1 MTSKISTTTLQ
12 GGGGARL
19 NLLQAGKEG
28 APAVLFLHGFSSSA
42 WCWKYQL
49 QSDLATD
56 YALGALDLRGHGASD
71 KPAEAAFY
79 ADGRWWADDV
89 QAAIDALGASQTFLV
104 AWSYGG
110 LVACDYLRRH
120 GTSKL
125 AGLVLVG
132 ALSKLGNEHAMS
144 LLGPQVLS
152 HVPGLFATD
161 VATSVATLGNFIRDC
176 HARPLEALEFHEQL
190 GFNCIVPP
198 EVRAALFSRS
208 LDNDDVLATTRVP
221 AMLVHGWAD
230 AILLPQASHHVKSLV
245 PHAQLVEIAGVGHS
259 AFREAPDAFNREL
272 RAFMKSA
279 LA

>member
-1 MTSKISTTTLQ
+1 MTSKISTSTLQ

-208 LDNDDVLATTRVP
+208 LDNDDVLATARVP
-221 AMLVHGWAD
+221 AMLIHGSAD

-245 PHAQLVEIAGVGHS
+245 PRAQLVEIAGIGHS

-272 RAFMKSA
+272 RAFMKST